1 MSPPARIRSMTEP
14 TPTPRAD
21 GKLTRA
27 RPTILAT
34 FGTIALFAVGFWLEL
49 TPTGQVVLDWLRN

>member
-1 MSPPARIRSMTEP
+1 MTEP